1 MPPSVLGRTSEQ
13 FTEAF
18 EKAARTT
25 SNLGDALHERFDE
38 AKVLARRGA
47 HRAEEFLDQGQ
58 MHIKRHPIA
67 AVTGSFVLGLGIGIL
82 VGWTMRRK

>member
-1 MPPSVLGRTSEQ
+1 MPQSVLERTGEHISET
-13 FTEAF
+13 FG
-18 EKAARTT
+18 KAARAT
-25 SNLGDALHERFDE
+25 SNVGDVLHERFDE

-47 HRAEEFLDQGQ
+47 HRAEEFLDEGKV
-58 MHIKRHPIA
+58 HIKRHPVA